1 MTDREEQDVEAA
13 ATTEEL
19 MKSAPPP
26 SVLGDVEDA
35 VAPEVDGEQTPWSL
49 PGQDDE
55 ERQA

>member
-1 MTDREEQDVEAA
+1 MADREEEDGKPA

-19 MKSAPPP
+19 MRTAPPS

-49 PGQDDE
+49 PEEDE
-55 ERQA
+55 EEG

>member
-1 MTDREEQDVEAA
+1 MADREEQDVEAA

-55 ERQA
+55 EGQA

>member
-1 MTDREEQDVEAA
+1 MADREEEDGKPA

-19 MKSAPPP
+19 MKTAQPS

-49 PGQDDE
+49 PGEDDE
-55 ERQA
+55 EGQA